1 MVNHKMVVKLG
12 DEEVTL
18 VVSQPNDKQE
28 TDADIYSSQ
37 VFAKLAREKNEDGS
51 PAYMVRAKLDE
62 FLRDCG
68 IYTEKDFNNLSNI
81 ADRINDLE
89 AKLYA
94 GQMSK
99 KQGRDL
105 AVQLR
110 IARYEL
116 LVLLNRKAAYDVN
129 TIEHHCQ
136 NARMDYLI
144 TECIRREDGSK
155 IFKSV
160 DEYKRDSDIKPHILP
175 CITKLASMVS
185 TYDADY
191 EKKLPENKFLLK
203 YGFCNDDLDLV
214 DPETGHRVNE
224 NGDLVND
231 DGQLID
237 KDGNVIDALGNK
249 ADRELGDFFD
259 EEPEGES
266 VTSESN
272 NETDSVTD
280 DSGASEGT
288 LEVGSEEPPADVPS
302 VKVKATRKPR
312 KKKAPKVSDK
322 T

>member
-1 MVNHKMVVKLG
+1 MVNHKMTVTIG
-12 DEEVTL
+12 DKEVTL

-68 IYTEKDFNNLSNI
+68 IYTEKDFNNLSDI
-81 ADRINDLE
+81 ADRINSLE
-89 AKLYA
+89 QKLYA

-99 KQGRDL
+99 KEGRKL

-110 IARYEL
+110 VARYEL

-144 TECIRREDGSK
+144 TECIRLEDGSK
-155 IFKSV
+155 LFKSV
-160 DEYKRDSDIKPHILP
+160 ADYKTDTEIKPHILP

-185 TYDADY
+185 NYDEDY
-191 EKKLPENKFLLK
+191 ERKLPENKFLVK
-203 YGFCNDDLDLV
+203 YGFCNDALDLV
-214 DPETGHRVNE
+214 DPETGKRVNE
-224 NGDLVND
+224 DGEFVND
-231 DGQLID
+231 EGELVDS
-237 KDGNVIDALGNK
+237 DGNVIDALGNK

-259 EEPEGES
+259 DE
-266 VTSESN
+266 TSESSGDP
-272 NETDSVTD
+272 EDVVSESV
-280 DSGASEGT
+280 ASESD
-288 LEVGSEEPPADVPS
+288 SEDVQEEVPS
-302 VKVKATRKPR
+302 VKVKAPRKPR
-312 KKKAPKVSDK
+312 KKKAPQA
-322 T
+322 

>member
-1 MVNHKMVVKLG
+1 MVNHKMTVTVDDKEL
-12 DEEVTL
+12 TL

-68 IYTEKDFNNLSNI
+68 IYTEKDFNNLSDI
-81 ADRINDLE
+81 ADRINSLE
-89 AKLYA
+89 SKLYA

-99 KQGRDL
+99 KEGRKL

-144 TECIRREDGSK
+144 TECIRLEDGSK

-160 DEYKRDSDIKPHILP
+160 ADYKTDTDIKPHILP

-185 TYDADY
+185 SYDEDY
-191 EKKLPENKFLLK
+191 EKKLPENKFLIK
-203 YGFCNDDLDLV
+203 YGFCNEALDLV
-214 DPETGHRVNE
+214 DPETGKRVNE
-224 NGDLVND
+224 DGDFVNE
-231 DGQLID
+231 DGELID
-237 KDGNVIDALGNK
+237 ADGNVVDALGNK

-259 EEPEGES
+259 DEEVATP
-266 VTSESN
+266 ESN
-272 NETDSVTD
+272 NETEDVTSE
-280 DSGASEGT
+280 SGAPESMSE
-288 LEVGSEEPPADVPS
+288 VSPEEVPS
-302 VKVKATRKPR
+302 VKVKAPRKPR
-312 KKKAPKVSDK
+312 KKKAPQA
-322 T
+322 